1 MFLRRFHEW
10 FSSIKNKSLSL
21 VWYLIR
27 NKFIL
32 FCLLYIL
39 FNFLLLEYLR
49 NNFEYMAIGLSFA
62 FPLLLLIFFFQFVL
76 RRRVYETVGRRKEN
90 RQAVHSLLTILKLSF
105 LLVGIIFLCTLRLY
119 PFLRE
124 EKKYVSMIESFTTN
138 FVCISI
144 KVDEDPKVGNKNT
157 TYYTTVLSDTSEGSY
172 LSSIEILVRL
182 SNFPRIGVGD
192 VCEICGTISEP
203 ENFDDFDYKKFLMN
217 KGVYGIMRGNSVD
230 CNFERKR
237 SVRTILYDLKKNLV
251 KRLEKTMVEPQVSL
265 LVGILFGEDRPFNEE
280 FEGYLRNSGTSHI
293 VAASG
298 YNVTILV
305 LLINKIF
312 KFLRKRSRN
321 ILSLLTIWSFCLMS
335 GASASIIR
343 ATIMGSLVLLAS
355 SLGRYQSVHRTFVI
369 GIWLFIFFS
378 PTIVYDVG
386 FQLSIM
392 ATLGLIYL
400 APSIESF
407 LKRKGVKLGEV
418 FKEYILTT
426 MSCTLSTLP
435 VSILTFGSFSSIGIL
450 ANTLILPVLESTMLW
465 GALGLLFNSI
475 SEGISKIFLTIS
487 FVQLKY
493 FEIVVTKLGS
503 LDFLTFEIN
512 GRTKGIVSGLIVFWV
527 LIFVIKEYEVEN
539 ESFNYY
545 FRLTRGE
552 DD

>member
-1 MFLRRFHEW
+1 MFPRRFHGW
-10 FSSIKNKSLSL
+10 VFSIKNKSLSL
-21 VWYLIR
+21 AWYLRR
-27 NKFIL
+27 NKFVL

-49 NNFEYMAIGLSFA
+49 NNLEGVAIGLRIGVIS
-62 FPLLLLIFFFQFVL
+62 LVVITLGRNILKKSIN
-76 RRRVYETVGRRKEN
+76 ETIVRKERVN
-90 RQAVHSLLTILKLSF
+90 QTVHSLLTIFNFLFIFVYTSF
-105 LLVGIIFLCTLRLY
+105 FCLIRLV
-119 PFLRE
+119 PFLKEE
-124 EKKYVSMIESFTTN
+124 EKDTSIIESFTTD
-138 FVCISI
+138 FVCFS
-144 KVDEDPKVGNKNT
+144 VEVGEDPNVGNQRT
-157 TYYTTVLSDTSEGSY
+157 TYYTTILSGIPSESPLEGMRT
-172 LSSIEILVRL
+172 LVRL
-182 SNFPRIGVGD
+182 PNFPRIGVGD

-203 ENFDDFDYKKFLMN
+203 ENFDDFDYKKFLMD
-217 KGVYGIMRGNSVD
+217 KGVYGILRTISVD
-230 CNFERKR
+230 CNSEKKR
-237 SVRTILYDLKKNLV
+237 SITTILYDLKKDLV

-265 LVGILFGEDRPFNEE
+265 LVGILFGEDRPFNKE

-305 LLINKIF
+305 LLVNKIF
-312 KFLRKRSRN
+312 KFLNKRLRN
-321 ILSLLTIWSFCLMS
+321 TLSLLTIWSFCLMS
-335 GASASIIR
+335 GASASIVR

-355 SLGRYQSVHRTFVI
+355 SLGRYQSIHRTFVI

-378 PTIVYDVG
+378 PAIVYDVG
-386 FQLSIM
+386 FQLSVF

-407 LKRKGVKLGEV
+407 LERKGIKLGKV

-435 VSILTFGSFSSIGIL
+435 VSISTFGSFSSIGIL

-465 GALGLLFNSI
+465 GALGLLLDFI
-475 SEGISKIFLTIS
+475 YKPLSKIFLTIS

-503 LDFLTFEIN
+503 LEFLTFEVN
-512 GRTKGIVSGLIVFWV
+512 GRTKSIVSSIIVFV
-527 LIFVIKEYEVEN
+527 ILIFVIKEYEVEN

-552 DD
+552 ND